1 MKRAFVMIAALVLLP
16 GIASAKD
23 LFVQSVKA
31 KIMSEPNFKAQVID
45 TVSRGDKLEQVE
57 AKDGWFKVKA
67 GAASGWVNHLAVADS
82 APLDKVTVVTADAAD
97 LQDKSRKRSS
107 AITSAAAA
115 RGLSD
120 AERKRMSEVGQADYR
135 AMAQLEETAAGI
147 SDREIRDFEAGK

>member
-1 MKRAFVMIAALVLLP
+1 MKRAFLVMAALVILP
-16 GIASAKD
+16 EFVSAKD

-31 KIMSEPNFKAQVID
+31 KIMSEPTFKAEVVN
-45 TVSRGDKLEQVE
+45 TVNRGDKLEQVE

-67 GAASGWVNHLAVADS
+67 GTANGWVNHLAVADS

-120 AERKRMSEVGQADYR
+120 AERKRMSEVGQADFR
-135 AMAQLEETAAGI
+135 AMAQLEEIASKI
-147 SDREIRDFEAGK
+147 SDREIRDFEGGK